1 MSLEWRDRIVLASSS
16 SLLTAGEDTSEAWSM
31 LIGPLLVVVVAVS
44 MLDRPP
50 NCQIK
55 LVSTKA
61 MLNEEIQGLVP
72 VSICFCDADKYGL
85 RRVLVCDGDVQ
96 CKVKKVYKMQ
106 NAQKSN
112 QAAPPIPAPHI
123 LESGTST
130 LCHIYVCMRDKKW
143 ICHIG

>member
-1 MSLEWRDRIVLASSS
+1 MSLEWRDRIVLAFSS
-16 SLLTAGEDTSEAWSM
+16 SLLAAGEDTSEAWSM

-72 VSICFCDADKYGL
+72 VCSICFRDADKYGSSD
-85 RRVLVCDGDVQ
+85 RCSCVMPDGDVR
-96 CKVKKVYKMQ
+96 CKVKKVYKMH
-106 NAQKSN
+106 KN
-112 QAAPPIPAPHI
+112 QIKLLRLFPRHI
-123 LESGTST
+123 FWSQALE
-130 LCHIYVCMRDKKW
+130 HYVTYMSA
-143 ICHIG
+143 